1 MVIERLP
8 GVSVAAEVRP
18 VRPSDMAVLVAM
30 CDEHARHERAP
41 YRCAGKAEALSQALF
56 CATPRLHGWV
66 ADAAGELVGY
76 ATATLEFSTWQ
87 GGAFVHMDC
96 LFVREGWRGHGIGA
110 ALLQAVGDFAR
121 RSGCLDPVADAGM
134 ERGCRPLLSPCWRGG
149 KTEAPL
155 FPGGGVK
162 RHRSAR

>member
-66 ADAAGELVGY
+66 ADAAGELAGY

-121 RSGCLDPVADAGM
+121 RSGCLEVQWQTPGWNEDAARFYRRAGAVEKPKRRFFLAVA
-134 ERGCRPLLSPCWRGG
+134 
-149 KTEAPL
+149 
-155 FPGGGVK
+155 
-162 RHRSAR
+162 